1 MNIAANSNPLPRN
14 ITLTLLGALD
24 KHSRL
29 AEMAFD
35 DRLFNREQFDRTV
48 SNSKGIRRELIAF
61 LKAHGIEDPVQAL
74 ESCMN
79 GATGGIRDA

>member
-1 MNIAANSNPLPRN
+1 MSIADSNPLPRN

-24 KHSRL
+24 QNNKIAGMVFAGS
-29 AEMAFD
+29 EVE
-35 DRLFNREQFDRTV
+35 RELFDRTV
-48 SNSKGIRRELIAF
+48 SNSKGIRRELIDF

-79 GATGGIRDA
+79 GATGCIE